1 MEKFFF
7 IEYCVLHGIAFLMI
21 GYISIVLY
29 KQKNKHKNESK
40 NKVHFYV
47 ARDQNESLW
56 LYIGKPRL
64 GTITYRPTVKCEI
77 IGGIFVFLV
86 VGLDENDYAN
96 LKFGDEPVEVFLN
109 MEE

>member
-1 MEKFFF
+1 MSILLVLTGF
-7 IEYCVLHGIAFLMI
+7 ILAFILIFYYEYRIKLIKTKLR
-21 GYISIVLY
+21 
-29 KQKNKHKNESK
+29 NR
-40 NKVHFYV
+40 VHFYV

-77 IGGIFVFLV
+77 IGGIFVFPV

>member
-1 MEKFFF
+1 MSILLVLTGF
-7 IEYCVLHGIAFLMI
+7 ILAFILIFYYEYRIKLIKTKLR
-21 GYISIVLY
+21 
-29 KQKNKHKNESK
+29 NR
-40 NKVHFYV
+40 VHFYV

-64 GTITYRPTVKCEI
+64 GTITYRSTVKCEI
-77 IGGIFVFLV
+77 IGGIFVFPV

>member
-1 MEKFFF
+1 MSILLMLTGF
-7 IEYCVLHGIAFLMI
+7 ILAFILIFYYEYRIKLIKTKLR
-21 GYISIVLY
+21 
-29 KQKNKHKNESK
+29 NR
-40 NKVHFYV
+40 VHFYV

-64 GTITYRPTVKCEI
+64 GTITYCPTVKCEI
-77 IGGIFVFLV
+77 IGGIFVFPV
-86 VGLDENDYAN
+86 VGLDENDYDN

>member
-1 MEKFFF
+1 MNMDILAALPGF
-7 IEYCVLHGIAFLMI
+7 ILLFIIIFYYEYRIKLI
-21 GYISIVLY
+21 
-29 KQKNKHKNESK
+29 KNKPR
-40 NKVHFYV
+40 NKIHFYV

-77 IGGIFVFLV
+77 IGGIFVFPV

>member
-1 MEKFFF
+1 MELALISLLLLLVFVVEFVVILS
-7 IEYCVLHGIAFLMI
+7 IERKIRTI
-21 GYISIVLY
+21 P
-29 KQKNKHKNESK
+29 K

-77 IGGIFVFLV
+77 IGGIFVFPF
-86 VGLDENDYAN
+86 VGLDENDYATI
-96 LKFGDEPVEVFLN
+96 KFGDEPVEVFLN

>member
-1 MEKFFF
+1 MSILLVLTGF
-7 IEYCVLHGIAFLMI
+7 ILAFILIFYYEYRIKLIKTKLR
-21 GYISIVLY
+21 
-29 KQKNKHKNESK
+29 NR
-40 NKVHFYV
+40 VHFYV

-77 IGGIFVFLV
+77 IGGIFVFPV

-109 MEE
+109 MED

>member
-1 MEKFFF
+1 MYILDLIF
-7 IEYCVLHGIAFLMI
+7 IAVIGTLVGFLI
-21 GYISIVLY
+21 GMSG
-29 KQKNKHKNESK
+29 KPK

>member
-1 MEKFFF
+1 MSILLVLTGF
-7 IEYCVLHGIAFLMI
+7 ILAFILIFYYEYRIKLIKTKLR
-21 GYISIVLY
+21 
-29 KQKNKHKNESK
+29 NR
-40 NKVHFYV
+40 VHFYV

-77 IGGIFVFLV
+77 IGGIFVFPV

-109 MEE
+109 MDD

>member
-1 MEKFFF
+1 MSILLVLTGF
-7 IEYCVLHGIAFLMI
+7 ILAFILIFYYEYRIKLI
-21 GYISIVLY
+21 
-29 KQKNKHKNESK
+29 KNKPR
-40 NKVHFYV
+40 NKIHFYV

-77 IGGIFVFLV
+77 IGGIFVFPV

>member
-1 MEKFFF
+1 MSILLALTGF
-7 IEYCVLHGIAFLMI
+7 ILAFILIFYYEYRIKLIKTKLR
-21 GYISIVLY
+21 
-29 KQKNKHKNESK
+29 NR
-40 NKVHFYV
+40 VHFYV

-77 IGGIFVFLV
+77 IGGIFVFPV

>member
-1 MEKFFF
+1 MSILLVLTGF
-7 IEYCVLHGIAFLMI
+7 ILAFILIFYYEYRIKLIKTKLR
-21 GYISIVLY
+21 
-29 KQKNKHKNESK
+29 NR
-40 NKVHFYV
+40 VHFYV

-64 GTITYRPTVKCEI
+64 GTITYCPTVKCEI
-77 IGGIFVFLV
+77 IGGIFVFPV